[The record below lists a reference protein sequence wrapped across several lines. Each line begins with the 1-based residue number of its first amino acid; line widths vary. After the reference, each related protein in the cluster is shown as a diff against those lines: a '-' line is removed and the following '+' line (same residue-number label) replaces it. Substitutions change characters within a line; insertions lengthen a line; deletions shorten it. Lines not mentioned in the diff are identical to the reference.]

1 MDIQI
6 ERKQSWTCVAVTERL
21 DAVSAPTLEKSG
33 LEVLAENS
41 QIALDFK
48 DLSYV
53 SSAGL
58 RVILLLGKKAKAG
71 GGKLVICG
79 PVGMVKEII
88 EESGLDAFFNIY
100 SSVEDLD

>member
-1 MDIQI
+1 MALPDIY
-6 ERKQSWTCVAVTERL
+6 TEGI
-21 DAVSAPTLEKSG
+21 ASG
-33 LEVLAENS
+33 W
-41 QIALDFK
+41 K
-48 DLSYV
+48 
-53 SSAGL
+53 
-58 RVILLLGKKAKAG
+58 VIDGAKLLGKKAKAA